1 MGLSLPG
8 WWPENT
14 EILSF
19 LACGSTETHLAASKC
34 FSTTLKL
41 HQGFHMALVLP
52 GCLFRDWRSAGFFD
66 FVQSLEQFYAFSSS
80 KY

>member
-8 WWPENT
+8 WRPENT

-19 LACGSTETHLAASKC
+19 LARGSTETHLAASKC
-34 FSTTLKL
+34 FNSTLKL

-52 GCLFRDWRSAGFFD
+52 GCLFSYWRSAGFSD
-66 FVQSLEQFYAFSSS
+66 FVPSLDQF
-80 KY
+80 